1 MSSNDPY
8 NLRRFLDAQHGM
20 FEQACSELREGRK
33 QSHWMWFIFP
43 QLKGLGGSAMA
54 TRYAISSLR
63 EADGYLRHPILG
75 PRLRQCTQ
83 LVLAVTGDS
92 IEEIFDFPDDLKFR
106 SSMTLFANTPDE

>member
-1 MSSNDPY
+1 
-8 NLRRFLDAQHGM
+8 
-20 FEQACSELREGRK
+20 
-33 QSHWMWFIFP
+33 
-43 QLKGLGGSAMA
+43 MA

-92 IEEIFDFPDDLKFR
+92 IEEIFDYPDDLKFR
-106 SSMTLFANTPDE
+106 SSMTLFANTPDENQIFKDAIQKYFAGKPDKMTLDRL